1 MMGKRALLVGSSFSA
16 APIFFLLKKRGL
28 HVSVCGSLETD
39 PCHQYADASFYI
51 DYSDREALLSLVES
65 EKFDYVV
72 PSCNDYSYMSC
83 AWFAER
89 LGYPGFDNFDVATII
104 HTKNEFRRITQQYD
118 IPAPRANRQQGDLP
132 VDVSGLEYPLLVKPT
147 DSFSGRGVTKVLDAS
162 KLSVAVDTARQASRS
177 GEVVLE
183 EFVDGALYSHSAFIH
198 NREIVVDFF
207 VDEFCSV
214 YSYQVDCSNHPSRL
228 VSGMQSKIRATMT
241 QLIKR
246 LDLQDGLLHTQFI
259 ANSEQYWIIECMRR
273 CPGDL
278 YGSLIERSTGTA
290 YMDYFVRPFLG
301 EVIHHDAKLVSYKPI
316 GRHTISVQNP
326 VSTYTFSQSIPALN
340 VHITPLKNS
349 GERLKE
355 APFDK
360 LAILFAE
367 YPDLSTMLDVT
378 PRLAE
383 FVSLESLEEVYRDN
397 SSTLD

>member
-1 MMGKRALLVGSSFSA
+1 MKRALLVGSSFSA

-28 HVSVCGSLETD
+28 HVSVCGSLTTD

-51 DYSDREALLSLVES
+51 DYSDREALLHLVES

-72 PSCNDYSYMSC
+72 PTCNDYSYMSC

-89 LGYPGFDNFDVATII
+89 LGYPGFDNFDVAAIL
-104 HTKNEFRRITQQYD
+104 HTKNEFRRITQQYEV
-118 IPAPRANRQQGDLP
+118 PAPRANHQQVNRP
-132 VDVSGLEYPLLVKPT
+132 INVSGLMYPLLVKPI

-162 KLSVAVDTARQASRS
+162 ELSAAVDAARQASRS
-177 GEVVLE
+177 GEIVLE

-198 NREIVVDFF
+198 NREIVADFF

-214 YSYQVDCSNHPSRL
+214 YPYQVDCSNHPSRL
-228 VSGMQSKIRATMT
+228 ATIMQGEVRAKMA
-241 QLIKR
+241 QLVKQ

-278 YGSLIERSTGTA
+278 YGSLIERSTGTS

-301 EVIHHDAKLVSYKPI
+301 EIIRPNATPVVYKPI
-316 GRHTISVQNP
+316 GRHTISVRNP
-326 VSTYTFSQSIPALN
+326 LTTYTFSHTIPAVN
-340 VHITPLKNS
+340 VHITPLKSS
-349 GERLKE
+349 GERLKA

-367 YPDLSTMLDVT
+367 YPDASIMLEVT

-383 FVSLESLEEVYRDN
+383 FVSLESLEEIYRDN
-397 SSTLD
+397 

>member
-1 MMGKRALLVGSSFSA
+1 MMEKRALLVGSSFSA

-28 HVSVCGSLETD
+28 HVSVCGSLESD

-51 DYSDREALLSLVES
+51 DYSNRESLLSLVES
-65 EKFDYVV
+65 KKFDYVV

-83 AWFAER
+83 AWLAER
-89 LGYPGFDNFDVATII
+89 FDFPGFDKFDVATII

-118 IPAPRANRQQGDLP
+118 VPAPRAYRHQGDLP
-132 VDVSGLEYPLLVKPT
+132 VDVGGLEYPLLVKPT

-162 KLSVAVDTARQASRS
+162 QLSAAVDTARHASRS
-177 GEVVLE
+177 GEIVLE

-198 NREIVVDFF
+198 NHEIVVDFF

-214 YSYQVDCSNHPSRL
+214 YPYQVDCSNHPSGL
-228 VSGMQSKIRATMT
+228 ATTMQSEVRATMAR
-241 QLIKR
+241 LVKH

-278 YGSLIERSTGTA
+278 YGSLIERSTGTS

-301 EVIHHDAKLVSYKPI
+301 EIIHHDARLVEHKPI
-316 GRHTISVQNP
+316 GRHTISVRNP
-326 VSTYTFSQSIPALN
+326 LSTYTFSHSIPSIKI
-340 VHITPLKNS
+340 HITPLKNS
-349 GERLKE
+349 GECLKV

-367 YPDLSTMLDVT
+367 YPDASTMLEVT
-378 PRLAE
+378 PRFAE
-383 FVSLESLEEVYRDN
+383 LVSIESLERVYRDK
-397 SSTLD
+397 

>member
-1 MMGKRALLVGSSFSA
+1 MKRALLVGSSFSA

-28 HVSVCGSLETD
+28 HVSVCGSLRTD

-51 DYSDREALLSLVES
+51 DYSDREALLRLVES

-72 PSCNDYSYMSC
+72 PTCNDYSYMSC

-89 LGYPGFDNFDVATII
+89 LGYPGFDNYDVAAII
-104 HTKNEFRRITQQYD
+104 HTKNEFRRITQQYEM
-118 IPAPRANRQQGDLP
+118 PAPRANRQQANQPIDA
-132 VDVSGLEYPLLVKPT
+132 SGLKYPLLVKPI

-162 KLSVAVDTARQASRS
+162 GLDAAVDAARQASRS
-177 GEVVLE
+177 GEIVLE
-183 EFVDGALYSHSAFIH
+183 EFVDGALHSHSAFVH
-198 NREIVVDFF
+198 NREIVADFF
-207 VDEFCSV
+207 VDEFCTV
-214 YSYQVDCSNHPSRL
+214 YPYQVDCSNHPSRL
-228 VSGMQSKIRATMT
+228 TTAMQSAVRATIA
-241 QLIKR
+241 QLVKD

-278 YGSLIERSTGTA
+278 YGSLIERSTGA
-290 YMDYFVRPFLG
+290 SYMDFFVRPFLG
-301 EVIHHDAKLVSYKPI
+301 EIIRPDARPAAHKPT

-326 VSTYTFSQSIPALN
+326 LSTYTFSHTIPAVN
-340 VHITPLKNS
+340 VHITPLKHS
-349 GERLKE
+349 GERLKA

-367 YPDLSTMLDVT
+367 YSDKSTMLEVT

-383 FVSLESLEEVYRDN
+383 FVSLESLEEVYLDN
-397 SSTLD
+397 